1 MRRHHIDW
9 ERTKI
14 QVDEYFTKAH
24 EGKVRVTSTLL
35 KYILLW
41 KGDTGF
47 YQGRSVTL
55 KKRNLG
61 AGVYEIWMEE
71 TK

>member
-1 MRRHHIDW
+1 MRIDW
-9 ERTKI
+9 KRAKENVQKC
-14 QVDEYFTKAH
+14 FTNAH
-24 EGKVRVTSTLL
+24 TEKVRVETKVLKYLLLWHGDTSTYAGHAV
-35 KYILLW
+35 K
-41 KGDTGF
+41 
-47 YQGRSVTL
+47 L